1 MTGWE
6 KDLVKILFLCA
17 VHTLSFRY
25 YFLLDSYS
33 KLMEACMDVGASSD
47 KWLSRLTISSW
58 LTHIKEILNCGCLI
72 AQVLEK
78 VHFFFSLL
86 QSDPPKW
93 ESHLHGIIFQK
104 LGEVGLM
111 NNFCFNK

>member
-1 MTGWE
+1 MARCG
-6 KDLVKILFLCA
+6 VFSI
-17 VHTLSFRY
+17 RY

-78 VHFFFSLL
+78 VTASAPISLARISL
-86 QSDPPKW
+86 TQVAN
-93 ESHLHGIIFQK
+93 FA
-104 LGEVGLM
+104 GEIVRGGSRVGGRGHYPVRDLSGPGHT
-111 NNFCFNK
+111 